1 MHISLGIIMNIF
13 KFSRQNVISWAIAPL
28 MLVQHRTNNCATKNQ
43 AKACSL
49 LPSGGAVWRTCVA
62 TLKAPF
68 FCLLV
73 LISSPGWT
81 QPVQPRSLPLTVAS
95 QEEPDFSSTGRPG
108 RQTSGESRSNCPATS
123 LPLTALMPTSNWGKT
138 VSERPTFWF
147 YVPYSPQEAPV
158 GEFVLQDE
166 ARQDI
171 YRIPF
176 TLPKTPGFV
185 SFSLPSE
192 RSPLAI
198 NQWYRWYFKLY
209 CDRQQSSSPTFVQ
222 GWVQRVA
229 LTPELE
235 NQLQEDIIY
244 AAQQVWYDAIAHLA
258 RRRLANPTDT
268 QLENNWNRLLKA
280 KGVNIEL
287 PNSEPIVGNV
297 N

>member
-1 MHISLGIIMNIF
+1 
-13 KFSRQNVISWAIAPL
+13 
-28 MLVQHRTNNCATKNQ
+28 
-43 AKACSL
+43 
-49 LPSGGAVWRTCVA
+49 
-62 TLKAPF
+62 
-68 FCLLV
+68 
-73 LISSPGWT
+73 
-81 QPVQPRSLPLTVAS
+81 
-95 QEEPDFSSTGRPG
+95 
-108 RQTSGESRSNCPATS
+108 
-123 LPLTALMPTSNWGKT
+123 
-138 VSERPTFWF
+138 
-147 YVPYSPQEAPV
+147 V

-176 TLPKTPGFV
+176 TLPKTPGFI
-185 SFSLPSE
+185 SFSLPAE

-209 CDRQQSSSPTFVQ
+209 CDRQQSSSPIFVQ

-235 NQLQEDIIY
+235 NQVQEDIIY
-244 AAQQVWYDAIAHLA
+244 AARQVWYDAIAHLA

-268 QLENNWNRLLKA
+268 QVENDWNRLLKA

-287 PNSEPIVGNV
+287 PNSEPIIGHV